1 MGAVALNRPLLSNP
15 QAVKG
20 NGPSSPNMAGHNKWS
35 KVKRLK
41 AVTDS
46 RRGKVF
52 SRLSRDITM
61 AAKAGGGDL
70 DGNARLRTLV
80 LKAREANMPADNV
93 DRAIQKGTGE
103 LPGVV
108 FEEMTYEG
116 YGPGGVAFVV
126 QCTTDNKTRA
136 AKDVR
141 AAFNACDGNLAQSGA
156 VAFQFLHA
164 GQFLIAPDQTTEDKL
179 LEVTLDAGA
188 DDVIT
193 TEQGFEVR
201 CKIHAFDKVA
211 HALEKAGIKPVSSEI
226 AYIPTSTVP
235 VNDAVKATAIVQ
247 LHDTLEEL
255 DDVQAVFS
263 NEEMD
268 ESGAAHP

>member
-1 MGAVALNRPLLSNP
+1 
-15 QAVKG
+15 
-20 NGPSSPNMAGHNKWS
+20 MAGHNKWS

-52 SRLSRDITM
+52 SRLSREITM
-61 AAKAGGGDL
+61 AAKTGGGDL

-93 DRAIQKGTGE
+93 DRAIKKGTGE
-103 LPGVV
+103 LPGVI

-141 AAFNACDGNLAQSGA
+141 AAFNQFDGNLAQAGA
-156 VAFQFLHA
+156 VAFQFIHA
-164 GQFLIAPDQTTEDKL
+164 GQFLIPLDQTSEDKL
-179 LEVTLDAGA
+179 LDLTLDAGA
-188 DDVIT
+188 DDVVT
-193 TEQGFEVR
+193 TEQGFELR
-201 CKIHAFDKVA
+201 CNIHAFDKIA
-211 HALEKAGIKPVSSEI
+211 HALATAGIKPASAEI
-226 AYIPTSTVP
+226 AYIPTTTVP
-235 VNDAVKATAIVQ
+235 VNAETAAILEK
-247 LHDTLEEL
+247 LHDVLEEN

-263 NEEMD
+263 NEDAE
-268 ESGAAHP
+268 

>member
-1 MGAVALNRPLLSNP
+1 
-15 QAVKG
+15 
-20 NGPSSPNMAGHNKWS
+20 MAGHNKWS

-52 SRLSRDITM
+52 SRLSREITM
-61 AAKAGGGDL
+61 AAKTGGGDL

-93 DRAIQKGTGE
+93 DRAIKKGTGE
-103 LPGVV
+103 LPGVI

-141 AAFNACDGNLAQSGA
+141 AAFNQFDGNLAQAGA
-156 VAFQFLHA
+156 VAFQFIHA
-164 GQFLIAPDQTTEDKL
+164 GQFLIPADQTSEDKL
-179 LEVTLDAGA
+179 LDLTLDAGA
-188 DDVIT
+188 DDVVT
-193 TEQGFEVR
+193 TEQGFELR
-201 CKIHAFDKVA
+201 CNIHAFDKIA
-211 HALEKAGIKPVSSEI
+211 HALATAGIKPASAEI
-226 AYIPTSTVP
+226 AYIPTTTVP
-235 VNDAVKATAIVQ
+235 VNAETAAILEK
-247 LHDTLEEL
+247 LHDVLEEN

-263 NEEMD
+263 NEEA
-268 ESGAAHP
+268 E

>member
-1 MGAVALNRPLLSNP
+1 V
-15 QAVKG
+15 
-20 NGPSSPNMAGHNKWS
+20 AGHNKWS

-46 RRGKVF
+46 RKGKVF
-52 SRLSRDITM
+52 SRLARDITL
-61 AAKAGGGDL
+61 AAKSGGGSP
-70 DGNARLRTLV
+70 DGNARLRTLL

-93 DRAIQKGTGE
+93 ERAIKKGTGE

-108 FEEMTYEG
+108 FEEITYEG

-126 QCTTDNKTRA
+126 KATTDNKQRA
-136 AKDVR
+136 AQVIR
-141 AAFNACDGNLAQSGA
+141 SIFASHGGNLAQSGA

-164 GQFLIAPDQTTEDKL
+164 GQFLVTREQTAEDKL
-179 LEVTLDAGA
+179 MEIALEAGA

-201 CKIHAFDKVA
+201 CGIHAFDKVA
-211 HALEKAGIKPVSSEI
+211 HALEKAGIKAESSEI

-235 VNDAVKATAIVQ
+235 VNAAVATSLEK
-247 LHDTLEEL
+247 LHDALDED
-255 DDVQAVFS
+255 DDVQAVYS
-263 NEEMD
+263 NEETP
-268 ESGAAHP
+268 S